1 MLTPSPLPP
10 LPFFSIAA
18 NITIDVDKKTT
29 TNQSASGTQAL
40 QVPGQ
45 QTAESKKRVAY
56 FYDQNIGNYH
66 YGPGHPMKP
75 HRIRMCHSLVMNYG
89 LYNKMEIYVSRF
101 FFSFRTFHWIVVT
114 AGHKPPLWN

>member
-1 MLTPSPLPP
+1 MW
-10 LPFFSIAA
+10 
-18 NITIDVDKKTT
+18 KKKP
-29 TNQSASGTQAL
+29 NQSATGSGTQAL

-89 LYNKMEIYVSRF
+89 LYNKMEIYVSFLFLVFLR
-101 FFSFRTFHWIVVT
+101 HWSSLDCGCHRPMVTIVLPYRVPCVSIVNREK
-114 AGHKPPLWN
+114 G